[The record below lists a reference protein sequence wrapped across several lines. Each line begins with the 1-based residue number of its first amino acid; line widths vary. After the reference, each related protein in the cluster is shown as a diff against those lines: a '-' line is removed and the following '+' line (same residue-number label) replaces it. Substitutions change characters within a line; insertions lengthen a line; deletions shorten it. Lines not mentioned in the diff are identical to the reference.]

1 MSKPLNAVMFLV
13 RSGHIVVCGDVE
25 DGIFHYLLNKL
36 TGELNAVRDNG
47 INNLMN
53 MKIIPERSIGSMSQ
67 TGVVRPLS
75 AQPVDSGDEDE
86 VTDRASVEVDVK
98 AASEE
103 NNSGERY
110 VG

>member
-1 MSKPLNAVMFLV
+1 
-13 RSGHIVVCGDVE
+13 
-25 DGIFHYLLNKL
+25 
-36 TGELNAVRDNG
+36 
-47 INNLMN
+47 
-53 MKIIPERSIGSMSQ
+53 MSQ

-103 NNSGERY
+103 NNSGEICWVVQR
-110 VG
+110 VRWRQLT